1 MMEEA
6 VMADDV
12 CKLSF
17 SLKRRR
23 VLIHRSTLKALEHPQ
38 NIRFLMNKKKCR
50 VAVQSCEA
58 IDRDNFIVPDLKP
71 SETYE
76 ITSISFLKVIYSLA
90 GWDEDK
96 TYRVEGSFYGENHLV
111 EFLLKS
117 AEVITDDDFV
127 DQETVSF

>member
-76 ITSISFLKVIYSLA
+76 ITSISFLKVIYGLA
-90 GWDEDK
+90 GWD
-96 TYRVEGSFYGENHLV
+96 
-111 EFLLKS
+111 
-117 AEVITDDDFV
+117 
-127 DQETVSF
+127 